1 MSPPQKN
8 AISPKSI
15 LPGIVAAIIWLV
27 SAFSPAYASQSAL
40 EPGGPLAAAIAN
52 LFWGMVVIGGII
64 LFIVLAMLAVA
75 LLRARNKTESK
86 PLTFT
91 QSRNLVFISGVV
103 IPALILT
110 VFVISSAAVNREI
123 VAPMPKNALTIKV
136 TGHQW
141 WWEVDYLDTEGN
153 HIAKTAN
160 EIRIPVGKPVRIALE
175 ASDVIHSFWIPQ
187 LNGKTDMVPGKS
199 NLTWVKADRPGSYRG
214 QCTEF
219 CGKQHAKMAF
229 IVDAVPEEDFEAWL
243 QRQAQPAR
251 EPVTETE
258 NKGRQVFLRSSC
270 AMCHAIRGT
279 SALASVAP
287 DLTHIGSRKTLAAGS
302 LENMPGTLS
311 SWILSPQSFK
321 PGSHMPATV
330 LVGEDLGNL
339 VEYLLS
345 LE

>member
-1 MSPPQKN
+1 MSPPQEKCL
-8 AISPKSI
+8 PRKS
-15 LPGIVAAIIWLV
+15 LPPGIAAAGIWLICAC
-27 SAFSPAYASQSAL
+27 SSTYASQSAL
-40 EPGGPLAAAIAN
+40 QPGGPLAKAIAD
-52 LFWGMVVIGGII
+52 LFWGMVAIGGII
-64 LFIVLAMLAVA
+64 LLIVLAMLAVA
-75 LLRARNKTESK
+75 LLRARNKAEPK

-91 QSRNLVFISGVV
+91 QSRNLVFVSGVV

-123 VAPMPKNALTIKV
+123 VAPMPEHALTIQV

-153 HIAKTAN
+153 HVAKTAN

-187 LNGKTDMVPGKS
+187 LNGKTDMVPGKR

-229 IVDAVPEEDFEAWL
+229 TVDAVPEEEFDAWL

-251 EPVTETE
+251 EPATE
-258 NKGRQVFLRSSC
+258 NESKGRQVFLRSSC

-287 DLTHIGSRKTLAAGS
+287 DLTHIGSRKTLAAGT
-302 LENMPGTLS
+302 LDNMPGTLS

-330 LVGEDLGNL
+330 LAGEDLGNL

>member
-1 MSPPQKN
+1 MSPPQQQ
-8 AISPKSI
+8 SSHRTPVLS
-15 LPGIVAAIIWLV
+15 GIAWASTWLMCICL
-27 SAFSPAYASQSAL
+27 PAYANQSAL
-40 EPGGPLAAAIAN
+40 QPEGPLAKVVAD
-52 LFWGMVVIGGII
+52 LFWGMVAVGGLI

-75 LLRARNKTESK
+75 LLRARNNAEPR

-123 VAPMPKNALTIKV
+123 VAPMPEHALTIKV

-153 HIAKTAN
+153 HVAKTAN

-187 LNGKTDMVPGKS
+187 LNGKTDMVPGKR
-199 NLTWVKADRPGSYRG
+199 NLTWVQADQPGSYRG

-229 IVDAVPEEDFEAWL
+229 TVDAVPEEDFEAWL

-251 EPVTETE
+251 EPATE
-258 NKGRQVFLRSSC
+258 NETKGRQVFLRSSC

-279 SALASVAP
+279 TALASVAP
-287 DLTHIGSRKTLAAGS
+287 DLTHIGSRKTLAAGT

-311 SWILSPQSFK
+311 AWILTPQSFK
-321 PGSHMPATV
+321 PGSHMPATM
-330 LVGEDLGNL
+330 LTGEDLGNL